1 MAVIEAMKME
11 HTLVAP
17 SAGTVTMVAV
27 LAGEQ
32 VAEGA
37 PVAAIEATEEKAA

>member
-1 MAVIEAMKME
+1 
-11 HTLVAP
+11 
-17 SAGTVTMVAV
+17 MVAV

-37 PVAAIEATEEKAA
+37 PVASIEAAEGQEKAA